1 MEQGLLL
8 NLRRLVDDGFFN
20 KSVTDFGPSIDIENL
35 ELLMPGRI
43 YFIKVRQ
50 MGKKPMDT
58 IVMYKETI
66 DNYMSFRQYYSR
78 KNRLFEYYEPLEER
92 DIDINIS
99 VTPSDYYIVDITDII
114 INESRKRNKR
124 MTAFLSNEEMAGQN
138 LMSELP
144 YGLGPGPKGT
154 NQQGMVASYL
164 GAKDRGGRKMRMKT
178 RSKKSTRKKRTRR
191 RRRNNKTRR

>member
-8 NLRRLVDDGFFN
+8 NLRKLVADGFFN
-20 KSVTDFGPSIDIENL
+20 KSVEDFGPAITNL
-35 ELLMPGRI
+35 ELLIPGRV

-66 DNYMSFRQYYSR
+66 DNYMSFRQYYFR
-78 KNRLFEYYEPLEER
+78 KNRLFEYYEPLEET
-92 DIDINIS
+92 DIDIKI
-99 VTPSDYYIVDITDII
+99 PIEPPDYYILDITDII

-124 MTAFLSNEEMAGQN
+124 MTAFLSDETMAGPN
-138 LMSELP
+138 LIAHLP
-144 YGLGPGPKGT
+144 YSLGPGQKGT
-154 NQQGMVASYL
+154 NQPGMIASYL
-164 GAKDRGGRKMRMKT
+164 GAKDRGGGKMRMKT
-178 RSKKSTRKKRTRR
+178 RSKKSTRRKRTRR

>member
-8 NLRRLVDDGFFN
+8 NLRRLVADEFFN

-58 IVMYKETI
+58 IVMYKEPI

-92 DIDINIS
+92 DIDIKI
-99 VTPSDYYIVDITDII
+99 PIEPDLYIVDITDII
-114 INESRKRNKR
+114 INEARKRNKR

-164 GAKDRGGRKMRMKT
+164 GGKMRMKT

-191 RRRNNKTRR
+191 RRRRNNKTKR